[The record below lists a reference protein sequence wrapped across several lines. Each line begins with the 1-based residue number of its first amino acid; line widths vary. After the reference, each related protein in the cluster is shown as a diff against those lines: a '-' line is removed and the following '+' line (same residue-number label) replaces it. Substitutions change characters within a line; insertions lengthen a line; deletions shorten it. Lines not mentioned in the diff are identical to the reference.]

1 MALNERFIADTSALS
16 RMKAPTVAAVLGPLV
31 ASGEVATCAMVEM
44 EVLFSAQGAN
54 DLERTLVRRQAA
66 FRWIPIE
73 QRDFDRAIEVMAALA
88 RRNQHRSAKIPDL
101 VTAAVAERAGLA
113 VMHYDEDFDRISA
126 VTGQPVCW
134 VVPRGSV

>member
-1 MALNERFIADTSALS
+1 VALNERFIADTSALS
-16 RMKAPTVAAVLGPLV
+16 RMRVPAVESLLGPLI

-44 EVLFSAQGAN
+44 EVLFSALGAR
-54 DLERTLVRRQAA
+54 DLERTLASRRVAL
-66 FRWIPIE
+66 RWIPIE
-73 QRDFDRAIEVMAALA
+73 QRDFDRAIEVMIELA

-126 VTGQPVCW
+126 VTGQVVSW
-134 VVPRGSV
+134 VAPRGSL

>member
-16 RMKAPTVAAVLGPLV
+16 RMKVPAVGAVLGPLV

-44 EVLFSAQGAN
+44 EVLFSAVGAN
-54 DLERTLVRRQAA
+54 ELDRTLARRRAA
-66 FRWIPIE
+66 FRWIPIQ
-73 QRDFDRAIEVMAALA
+73 QRDFDRAIEVIAELA
-88 RRNQHRSAKIPDL
+88 RRNQHRSARIPDL

-126 VTGQPVCW
+126 VTGQAVCW
-134 VVPRGSV
+134 VVPHGSL

>member
-1 MALNERFIADTSALS
+1 MRV
-16 RMKAPTVAAVLGPLV
+16 PAVESLLGPLI

-44 EVLFSAQGAN
+44 EVLFSALGAQ
-54 DLERTLVRRQAA
+54 DLERTLASRRVAL
-66 FRWIPIE
+66 RWIPIE
-73 QRDFDRAIEVMAALA
+73 QRDFDRAIEVMIELA

-126 VTGQPVCW
+126 VTGQVVSW
-134 VVPRGSV
+134 VAPRGSL